1 MGAEGIAGAFR
12 EPLHELFEQ
21 RFIGPRYHGR
31 DEQALC
37 LRLAFADATSTEP
50 FEHQFQPS
58 PTGVRRSPQKDVQ
71 VAETAGQESCNFAE
85 SCSGIDQNPA
95 WRELAAYL
103 SQQGD
108 EGMRATVRLAPI
120 VNSRELVDICLLK
133 VPAGYT
139 KISPPDAPASAY
151 W

>member
-1 MGAEGIAGAFR
+1 MGAEGIAGAVR

-37 LRLAFADATSTEP
+37 PRLACADATSTEP
-50 FEHQFQPS
+50 FEHQVQPS
-58 PTGVRRSPQKDVQ
+58 PTGVRGSPQKDVQ

-108 EGMRATVRLAPI
+108 EGMRGTVRLAPI
-120 VNSRELVDICLLK
+120 VNSRELVEICRC
-133 VPAGYT
+133 
-139 KISPPDAPASAY
+139 
-151 W
+151 

>member
-1 MGAEGIAGAFR
+1 M
-12 EPLHELFEQ
+12 
-21 RFIGPRYHGR
+21 
-31 DEQALC
+31 
-37 LRLAFADATSTEP
+37 
-50 FEHQFQPS
+50 
-58 PTGVRRSPQKDVQ
+58 
-71 VAETAGQESCNFAE
+71 AETAGQESCNFAE

-108 EGMRATVRLAPI
+108 EGMRGTVRLAPI
-120 VNSRELVDICLLK
+120 VNSRELVPTYALLK

-139 KISPPDAPASAY
+139 KISPPDTPASAY